1 MKDPTAEL
9 LAAMAAH
16 GLHPKQIHWDSN
28 FHRFPGVGQKGRG
41 DNGWIKAFVDQRGA
55 RFGDWRTKLYVKWPD
70 KPIEGMKRLTAAEVS
85 EKQKIADEQRK
96 KDAVKATKTIRSLW
110 SRAKACTAHPYLE
123 AKEIVGA
130 PFLRWVPDLKTG
142 EPILLIPMF
151 NAAGELMSL
160 QRIWPDGTR
169 KQMWQPGGSVG
180 LYNTIGADR
189 YKATKILYVCEGW
202 ATGWSIHLATECAV
216 IVAFFDGGLTT
227 VGQIMR
233 DKFPK
238 AKLIFA
244 SDNDRW
250 SPVKREDKLV
260 NPGVYAA
267 RTAGQECKGSVAIP
281 EFADL
286 EGKPTDYDDLR
297 RREGLDAVRTWLDP
311 RMAGRAK
318 TIGWKAQ
325 VKAAPEPE
333 APPSDGKAPDKEVVT
348 GRKND
353 PRTFIAAGFAAGAEW
368 YYDLR
373 RDRALRKSGDG
384 WTEVN
389 DRWATDLPFQ
399 IGERVRRRDTSRH
412 YKDLDYSQSMAKRLF
427 TASLYRLER
436 DPFREWLEQLPE
448 WDGVPALDRWL
459 ELLEP
464 VGDIGLI
471 RWAAANIVLLAI
483 WRTYQPGTG
492 CKQTVMLRGPSNGG
506 KSSILEC
513 LMPPG
518 SPDWFRGSLP
528 MQRLSIS
535 PKDVVEHCK
544 GAVVVEWSEMAGIG
558 GGRYQVDVESL
569 KAFLSASRDSGVRFA
584 YRRDP
589 EDLPRNYVIVST
601 ANRNVTLPNDRALLN
616 RIVPITCTATDR
628 HDWRAE
634 IERYMDANRERIWA
648 EALARYHEGVTPT
661 LPHAL
666 RGTAAASADKVRL
679 VDPDV
684 QAQWDEKRSTD
695 PEWIGAWFIEWS
707 EIRKGFSSDIS
718 SDRIRRFIESKGWT
732 YSRPRRDLL
741 PRRYG
746 YVHPDGRPE

>member
-1 MKDPTAEL
+1 MSQRDGTVFARLPDWWMAKLGGEWKRSGNRWRGRCPVCSGSFEIRAGGAGTFVSCFGHECSQADIARAVDPDGRKPAAPDPAWDAEVTKRRRAEAEKRAEL
-9 LAAMAAH
+9 LDSLRQRFDAAKRATEVPAYLRNKGYDWMPKGVRVDSDGITLVPMYRQGGALFGAQELSRPNKPFAH
-16 GLHPKQIHWDSN
+16 GSQS
-28 FHRFPGVGQKGRG
+28 
-41 DNGWIKAFVDQRGA
+41 
-55 RFGDWRTKLYVKWPD
+55 
-70 KPIEGMKRLTAAEVS
+70 
-85 EKQKIADEQRK
+85 
-96 KDAVKATKTIRSLW
+96 
-110 SRAKACTAHPYLE
+110 
-123 AKEIVGA
+123 
-130 PFLRWVPDLKTG
+130 
-142 EPILLIPMF
+142 
-151 NAAGELMSL
+151 AG
-160 QRIWPDGTR
+160 T
-169 KQMWQPGGSVG
+169 
-180 LYNTIGADR
+180 
-189 YKATKILYVCEGW
+189 
-202 ATGWSIHLATECAV
+202 HV
-216 IVAFFDGGLTT
+216 IVANRGTARFYLGEGVGTCMAVSEGLKSTEIDGTVIAAFCAANLKT
-227 VGQIMR
+227 VGADTR
-233 DKFPK
+233 
-238 AKLIFA
+238 AKYPEAEIVLTA
-244 SDNDRW
+244 DNDRW
-250 SPVKREDKLV
+250 TKG
-260 NPGVYAA
+260 NPGVTKARAA
-267 RTAGQECKGSVAIP
+267 AKACKGAVAIP

-297 RREGLDAVRTWLDP
+297 RREGLEAVRTWLDP
-311 RMAGRAK
+311 KMSGRAK
-318 TIGWKAQ
+318 TIGWSVRA
-325 VKAAPEPE
+325 KAAPEPE
-333 APPSDGKAPDKEVVT
+333 APPSDDKAQDKEVVT
-348 GRKND
+348 GRYND
-353 PRTFIAAGFAAGAEW
+353 PRTFIAAGIAAGAEW

-373 RDRALRKSGDG
+373 RDRALRKSGDD

-389 DRWATDLPFQ
+389 DRWATDLPYQ

-412 YKDLDYSQSMAKRLF
+412 YKDLHYAQAMAKRLF

-436 DPFREWLEQLPE
+436 DPFREWLEQLPA

-558 GGRYQVDVESL
+558 GGRHQVDVESL

-589 EDLPRNYVIVST
+589 EDLPRNYVIVGT
-601 ANRNVTLPNDRALLN
+601 ANRNVTLPDDRALLN

-661 LPHAL
+661 LPHDL
-666 RGTAAASADKVRL
+666 RIVAAKVANKVRL
-679 VDPDV
+679 GDPDV
-684 QAQWDEKRSTD
+684 QTQWDEKRYSD
-695 PEWIGAWFIEWS
+695 WSGKWFIEWS

-732 YSRPRRDLL
+732 YSRPRRDLV
-741 PRRYG
+741 PRRFG